1 MAGKETPVLVIDRIS
16 RHRSDAI
23 RSIYELRDRE
33 VKLGSPTG
41 SEKERGAV
49 MTVMTMEE
57 TILQTFVGRTYLG
70 GPSANP
76 FWNVPFSLKS
86 LCGEIE
92 AAQFLIQAHAPL
104 LEQRL
109 ADNEEMLTEL
119 GLATTCVVTTSLIAE
134 KAIKT
139 LVAQTKHRE
148 KPWSPRLLPGL
159 KGHDLAALFRQ
170 RLNPTDQDAVQH
182 QLETLPAFWNHY
194 AETRSLEEILDI
206 ASNNFDDWRYAMEGG
221 SPTGGIPKPLLK
233 VSVAFT
239 LVGINRLTQ
248 WQAMQSR
255 VKD

>member
-1 MAGKETPVLVIDRIS
+1 MAGKEIPVVVIDRIS

-109 ADNEEMLTEL
+109 AGNEEMLTEL

-148 KPWSPRLLPGL
+148 KPWSPKLLPGL

-170 RLNPTDQDAVQH
+170 RLNPADQDAAQH
-182 QLETLPAFWNHY
+182 QLEILPAFWNQY

-221 SPTGGIPKPLLK
+221 GPTGGIPKPLLK